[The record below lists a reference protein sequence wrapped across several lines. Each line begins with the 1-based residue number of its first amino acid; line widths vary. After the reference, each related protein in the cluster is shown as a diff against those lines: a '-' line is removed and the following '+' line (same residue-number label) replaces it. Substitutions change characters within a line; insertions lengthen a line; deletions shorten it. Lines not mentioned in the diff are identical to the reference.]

1 MEIHPKYQTTQFVL
15 DSGNVIV
22 GTVIGEDSDA
32 LHVAT
37 NLTMPQ
43 ELTKIDKAEIEVQQ
57 VSKNS
62 AMPAGLLYGLS
73 KEEILDLLRF
83 LEAGPAPIVPS
94 QTSTTTK

>member
-1 MEIHPKYQTTQFVL
+1 M
-15 DSGNVIV
+15 IV
-22 GTVIGEDSDA
+22 GTVIREDVDA
-32 LHVAT
+32 IHVAT

-43 ELTKIDKAEIEVQQ
+43 DLTKIDKAEIEVQQ

-62 AMPAGLLYGLS
+62 AMPTGLLNGLS

-94 QTSTTTK
+94 QTPTTIK